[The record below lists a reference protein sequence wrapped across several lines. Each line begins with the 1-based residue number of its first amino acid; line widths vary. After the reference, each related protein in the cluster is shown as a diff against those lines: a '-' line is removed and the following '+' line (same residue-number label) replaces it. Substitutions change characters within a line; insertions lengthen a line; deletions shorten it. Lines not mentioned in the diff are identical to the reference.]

1 MKKIMIAVL
10 LILLSAG
17 VGCWWFRPSSGE
29 TPTLPKIREIQEIQM
44 TDSSGAVVHLDMEE
58 KITSFIYFTKDSHKT
73 RQESIND
80 QPSSDLSPY
89 QFDLK
94 LKNGT
99 VRLYIYQKG
108 WKTYLES
115 PYVGIYELDHSLSD
129 WLSGKLD
136 Y

>member
-1 MKKIMIAVL
+1 MKKIMVAVFL
-10 LILLSAG
+10 SLLSVG
-17 VGCWWFRPSSGE
+17 IGCWWFRPSSGE
-29 TPTLPKIREIQEIQM
+29 APTLPKIKDIQEIQM
-44 TDSSGAVVHLDMEE
+44 KDSSGTVVHLDMEE
-58 KITSFIYFTKDSHKT
+58 KITSFIYFAKDSRKT
-73 RQESIND
+73 RQESIHD
-80 QPSSDLSPY
+80 QPSSALSPY

-94 LKNGT
+94 VKHGT

-108 WKTYLES
+108 RKTYLER